1 MTDIKS
7 VRKSLFSPEKGD
19 KKKKK
24 KRKDNVIGTEDA
36 GPSITPSL
44 DPPPKKD
51 SPMGEKNSKKEK
63 KNENL
68 NDPLTLEEEIEEMER
83 FVDNQTKSSE
93 EEIVKKKSPSN
104 SPIPPG
110 QKEKGV
116 SLTGVPSGNKWKS
129 PPTINSDVED
139 FVKRCREYAHLVT
152 DNGLLLDLP
161 KLRSIEQRMVSVFA
175 TDIKLKRIVRANKDI
190 VLKSMTGL
198 GVRVESITKGSGYL
212 WDLLLPS
219 PEDCVALLRRDLIT
233 KDLSFK
239 VEYMGK
245 RKTRVVVFEVPP
257 FVSGENVGAFFLKY
271 GDLVGFSSDK
281 TRGEWRFELMTNRK
295 NAEAIP
301 NTLDI
306 GGRKTIPVIV
316 MGRKPVCWVCGVA
329 GHISATCQG
338 KVPLDPAASS
348 RDPPPLDATSSE
360 KGPMAGPPTTFV
372 RKARSSTGAHLKPPT
387 QNQASSSLQKEGV
400 PSKESGDGWHVVGK
414 KGGKAQSAVPQSP
427 STHKPVDTNSP
438 PKETPPSYAEKL
450 RGGCA
455 SPGKAKADKARELLI
470 KLKLKPSQTVRGV
483 TPPKTPPS
491 PRILKSPPIVKVTP
505 KKSSPVKLSASYES
519 ISPSPITDS
528 IPPPS
533 PSPSPSL
540 FSSPLPAPPP
550 PPPTNPPPAPP
561 LPPIHPPS
569 PPAATPAKK
578 VKIASSKDQPPQK
591 KPSVKYKRGF
601 HICRVDQNIAEKS
614 KLQSHAL
621 KGLRVLQNFRH
632 VDPEKKSVE
641 DPRNFPSA
649 PKLLTVVKSGESGQV
664 WDMLREANSA
674 FSMSIPLAV
683 WHHPD
688 LKKMKSCCSGRV
700 PVFMHPSLYRA
711 AKLTFPRD
719 VGGVSQD
726 GTINNEMGVDPM
738 GPAIGVLTPSMFC

>member
-51 SPMGEKNSKKEK
+51 SPMGEKNSKKGK

-338 KVPLDPAASS
+338 KVPPDPAASS

-483 TPPKTPPS
+483 TPPQ
-491 PRILKSPPIVKVTP
+491 R
-505 KKSSPVKLSASYES
+505 
-519 ISPSPITDS
+519 
-528 IPPPS
+528 
-533 PSPSPSL
+533 
-540 FSSPLPAPPP
+540 PLP
-550 PPPTNPPPAPP
+550 
-561 LPPIHPPS
+561 LP
-569 PPAATPAKK
+569 
-578 VKIASSKDQPPQK
+578 
-591 KPSVKYKRGF
+591 
-601 HICRVDQNIAEKS
+601 
-614 KLQSHAL
+614 
-621 KGLRVLQNFRH
+621 
-632 VDPEKKSVE
+632 
-641 DPRNFPSA
+641 
-649 PKLLTVVKSGESGQV
+649 ES
-664 WDMLREANSA
+664 
-674 FSMSIPLAV
+674 
-683 WHHPD
+683 
-688 LKKMKSCCSGRV
+688 
-700 PVFMHPSLYRA
+700 
-711 AKLTFPRD
+711 
-719 VGGVSQD
+719 
-726 GTINNEMGVDPM
+726 
-738 GPAIGVLTPSMFC
+738 